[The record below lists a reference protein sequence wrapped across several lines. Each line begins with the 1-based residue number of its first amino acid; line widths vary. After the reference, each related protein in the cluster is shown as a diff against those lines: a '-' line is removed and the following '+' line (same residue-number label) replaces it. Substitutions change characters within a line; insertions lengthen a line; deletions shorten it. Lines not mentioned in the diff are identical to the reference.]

1 MASAVSNANNA
12 AARLL
17 ARTVFEAVRRGNR
30 EWTIPT
36 CCSVSVMMVL
46 ALTGGVI
53 ETNDNRARKVIK
65 RTDVRLRV
73 SEDSDLSG
81 A

>member
-1 MASAVSNANNA
+1 
-12 AARLL
+12 
-17 ARTVFEAVRRGNR
+17 
-30 EWTIPT
+30 
-36 CCSVSVMMVL
+36 MMVL